1 MFKKV
6 TTFLSSEILGVLL
19 TALTGFIIIQH
30 LSKDVYGV
38 YGFLVA
44 AIALMTSLSEI
55 GMNHCFLP
63 MIGYENVNETK
74 IQQVYVFF
82 KTIRNKLIL
91 LSATVVI
98 IPTFWLLYTK
108 QWLTPIYGTA
118 IILMMIG
125 AILEVNSQLLR
136 LRATAS
142 HNYKLVSKINVY
154 TSFIRTIFIV
164 GSIYILPEKYVV
176 LSLAFSPITGA
187 LIGIWAY
194 NNDSNFE
201 AIKQTVLNAIDFE
214 SLNTTFRKIYN
225 PLFLSAFLYIL
236 YGSFGSMAIAWF
248 GNLNAI
254 ANVNAAGRLAMMLI
268 LVDKFVGMFIVP
280 KLAQTSSGTV
290 YFELFK
296 KYLLVFLVVIVLIVL
311 SVKLFPEL
319 WLLLIGSKYN
329 DLKDILWLSFA
340 ATVLLNLSG
349 FIFSCMAARGFTG
362 NQLPILVV
370 AIVVQFVSIY
380 IIGMQTAKAVFL
392 VSLLTSSVFAL
403 GQLILF
409 VHRYKKVIN
418 N

>member
-1 MFKKV
+1 MFKKA
-6 TTFLSSEILGVLL
+6 TTFLSSELISVLL

-44 AIALMTSLSEI
+44 AISLMTALSEI

-63 MIGYENVNETK
+63 MVGYENVNESK
-74 IQQVYVFF
+74 IQQVYIFF
-82 KTIRNKLIL
+82 KKIRNKLII
-91 LSATVVI
+91 LSAVVVI
-98 IPTFWLLYTK
+98 IPTFWLLFTK
-108 QWLTPIYGTA
+108 QWLTPIYSTA

-136 LRATAS
+136 LRTTAS
-142 HNYKLVSKINVY
+142 NNYKLVSKINVY
-154 TSFIRTIFIV
+154 TSFIRTVFIV
-164 GSIYILPEKYVV
+164 GSIYLLPENYVV

-194 NNDSNFE
+194 NHDSNFE
-201 AIKQTVLNAIDFE
+201 AIKQTILSAVDFE
-214 SLNTTFRKIYN
+214 TLNKNFRKIYN
-225 PLFLSAFLYIL
+225 PLFLPAFLYIL

-254 ANVNAAGRLAMMLI
+254 ANVNAAGRLGMMLI

-290 YFELFK
+290 YFALFK
-296 KYLLVFLVVIVLIVL
+296 KYLLLFLVLIILIVL
-311 SVKLFPEL
+311 SVKLFPEF

-362 NQLPILVV
+362 NQLPILVI
-370 AIVVQFVSIY
+370 AIIVQFNGIY
-380 IIGMQTAKAVFL
+380 FLGMETAKAVFL
-392 VSLLTSSVFAL
+392 ISLMTSSIFAL

-409 VHRYKKVIN
+409 VKRYKTVIN